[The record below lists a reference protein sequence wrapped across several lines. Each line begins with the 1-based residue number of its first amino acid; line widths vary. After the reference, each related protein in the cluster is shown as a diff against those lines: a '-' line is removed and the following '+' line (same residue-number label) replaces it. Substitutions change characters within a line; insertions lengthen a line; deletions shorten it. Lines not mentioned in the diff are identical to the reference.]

1 MTDDIIHMDA
11 SRIAQRVADRELSP
25 VEVVKAHLDR
35 IAAVNP
41 QVNAIVTMADGAL
54 DAARKA
60 EAAVRPGARLG
71 PLHGV
76 PFTVKDGIDT
86 AGVPT
91 QRGSPIFKGRV
102 PDTDATVVA
111 RLKAA
116 GAILIAKTNHP
127 EFSYSIE
134 TDNFLTGQT
143 NNPWNLDYTPGGSS
157 GGESAAIAAGMSPL
171 GVGSDLSISLRGP
184 AAHTGIVGFKA
195 THGRL
200 PMTGQWPRV
209 PRRFWHIG
217 PMARS
222 VRDVALAYSLMA
234 GPDGADGF
242 SIAAPGLDTGV
253 GANPTRPVRV
263 GWLAS
268 PGFFG
273 PTDPEVVATVKAA
286 AQALGDAGC
295 QVEQVR
301 LPVLE
306 QTDANTVLWQLQ
318 QMEARPEFEKVTAGH
333 EAEIFR
339 HARLILDTPDTPIAD
354 FVAAEQAV
362 ERLRDSFAGYFQRYD
377 ALLGPVTPFPA
388 TRHGLADLVID
399 GKRVSPFHVM
409 SATSPFSLTG
419 MPALSMRFGTSHD
432 GLPIGVQI
440 VASWLAES
448 TVLKV
453 ASLLEEVSPVR
464 TLHPAPPTSTGEA
477 SRRPI
482 SRELAA

>member
-1 MTDDIIHMDA
+1 MTDDIVRMDA
-11 SRIAQRVADRELSP
+11 TRISQLIALRELSP
-25 VEVVKAHLDR
+25 VEVMQAHLDR

-41 QVNAIVTMADGAL
+41 KLNAIVTLADGAMEG
-54 DAARKA
+54 ARTA
-60 EAAVRPGARLG
+60 EAAVISGAQLG

-76 PFTVKDGIDT
+76 PFTVKDGIDA
-86 AGVPT
+86 AGVLT

-116 GAILIAKTNHP
+116 GAILIAKTNPP

-134 TDNFLTGQT
+134 TDNLLTGQT

-195 THGRL
+195 THGRM
-200 PMTGQWPRV
+200 PMTGHWPRV

-242 SIAAPGLDTGV
+242 SVSSPSLDTGV
-253 GANPTRPVRV
+253 GTKSTRELRV
-263 GWLAS
+263 GWMAS
-268 PGFFG
+268 SGFFG
-273 PTDPEVVATVKAA
+273 PIDPEVVATVKAA
-286 AQALGDAGC
+286 AHALSNAGYH
-295 QVEQVR
+295 VEQVR
-301 LPVLE
+301 LPVVE
-306 QTDANTVLWQLQ
+306 QTDANSVLWQLQ
-318 QMEARPEFEKVTAGH
+318 QMESRREFEKVTAGH

-339 HARLILDTPDTPIAD
+339 HAKLVLDAPDTPIAD
-354 FVAAEQAV
+354 FVAAEQAI
-362 ERLRDSFAGYFQRYD
+362 ERLRDSFAEYFQRYD
-377 ALLGPVTPFPA
+377 VLLCPVTPFPA
-388 TRHGLADLVID
+388 TKHGLNDLVVD
-399 GKRVSPFHVM
+399 GVTVSPFHVM

-440 VASWLAES
+440 VSSWLAES
-448 TVLKV
+448 TVLKI

-464 TLHPAPPTSTGEA
+464 NLHPT
-477 SRRPI
+477 I
-482 SRELAA
+482 

>member
-1 MTDDIIHMDA
+1 MTHIVELDA
-11 SRIAQRVADRELSP
+11 SRIAELIAKREISP
-25 VEVVKAHLDR
+25 VEAMQAHLDR

-41 QVNAIVTMADGAL
+41 RVNAIVTMANGAL

-60 EAAVRPGARLG
+60 EAAVKPGARLG

-116 GAILIAKTNHP
+116 GAILIAKTNPP

-134 TDNFLTGQT
+134 TDNLLTGRT

-200 PMTGQWPRV
+200 PMTGHWPRV

-242 SIAAPGLDTGV
+242 STSSLDVDAGV
-253 GANPTRPVRV
+253 GAGSNRPLRV

-273 PTDPEVVATVKAA
+273 PVDPEIVATVKAA
-286 AQALGDAGC
+286 AQALSSAGC
-295 QVEQVR
+295 HVEEVQ
-301 LPVLE
+301 LPVLK
-306 QTDANTVLWQLQ
+306 QTDANSVLWQLQ
-318 QMEARPEFEKVTAGH
+318 QMEARPEFEKITAGH
-333 EAEIFR
+333 GAQIFR
-339 HARLILDTPDTPIAD
+339 HAKLILDTSDTPIAD
-354 FVAAEQAV
+354 FVSAEQAV
-362 ERLRDSFAGYFQRYD
+362 ERLRDSFAEYFQRYD
-377 ALLGPVTPFPA
+377 ALLCPVTPFPA
-388 TRHGLADLVID
+388 TRHGLNDLVVD
-399 GKRVSPFHVM
+399 GERVSPFHVM

-419 MPALSMRFGTSHD
+419 MPALSMRFGTSRD

-440 VASWLAES
+440 VSAWLAES
-448 TVLKV
+448 TTLKV

-464 TLHPAPPTSTGEA
+464 DLHPAFADRAVDSA
-477 SRRPI
+477 RSN
-482 SRELAA
+482 

>member
-1 MTDDIIHMDA
+1 MTNNIVQMDA
-11 SRIAQRVADRELSP
+11 TRIAQLIAQRELSP
-25 VEVVKAHLDR
+25 VEVMQVHLDR

-41 QVNAIVTMADGAL
+41 QLNAIVTLADGAME
-54 DAARKA
+54 DARKA
-60 EAAVRPGARLG
+60 EAAVMSGTQLG

-86 AGVPT
+86 AGVLT
-91 QRGSPIFKGRV
+91 QRGSPIFRGRV

-116 GAILIAKTNHP
+116 GAILIAKTNPP

-134 TDNFLTGQT
+134 TDNLLTGQT

-200 PMTGQWPRV
+200 PMTGHWPRV

-242 SIAAPGLDTGV
+242 SISSPELDTGV
-253 GANPTRPVRV
+253 GATSTRQLRV

-286 AQALGDAGC
+286 AHALSNAGYH
-295 QVEQVR
+295 VEQVR

-306 QTDANTVLWQLQ
+306 QADANSVLWQLQ
-318 QMEARPEFEKVTAGH
+318 QMESQPEFKKVTAGH

-339 HARLILDTPDTPIAD
+339 HAKLVLDAADTPIAD
-354 FVAAEQAV
+354 FVAAEQAI
-362 ERLRDSFAGYFQRYD
+362 ERLRDSFAEYFQRHD
-377 ALLGPVTPFPA
+377 VLLGPVTPFPA
-388 TRHGLADLVID
+388 TRHGLKDLVVD
-399 GKRVSPFHVM
+399 GVTVSPFHVM

-440 VASWLAES
+440 VSSWLAES

-453 ASLLEEVSPVR
+453 ASALEEVSPVR
-464 TLHPAPPTSTGEA
+464 NPHPA
-477 SRRPI
+477 I
-482 SRELAA
+482 

>member
-1 MTDDIIHMDA
+1 MKNEIIFMDA
-11 SRIAQRVADRELSP
+11 TRIAQLIATRELSP
-25 VEVVKAHLDR
+25 VEVMGAHLSR
-35 IAAVNP
+35 IAEVNSK
-41 QVNAIVTMADGAL
+41 VNAIVALADGAME
-54 DAARKA
+54 AARKA
-60 EAAVRPGARLG
+60 EAAVMKGEKVG

-76 PFTVKDGIDT
+76 PFTAKDGIDT
-86 AGVPT
+86 AGVLT

-116 GAILIAKTNHP
+116 GAILIGKTNPP

-134 TDNFLTGQT
+134 TDNLLTGQT

-184 AAHTGIVGFKA
+184 AAHTGVVGFKA

-200 PMTGQWPRV
+200 PMTGHWPRV

-222 VRDVALAYSLMA
+222 VRDVAFAYSLMA

-242 SIAAPGLDTGV
+242 SISSLNLDAGAGV
-253 GANPTRPVRV
+253 ASNRPLRV

-273 PTDPEVVATVKAA
+273 PIDPEVVATVKAA
-286 AQALGDAGC
+286 AQALSGAGC
-295 QVEQVR
+295 HVEQVR

-306 QTDANTVLWQLQ
+306 QTDASSVLWQLQ
-318 QMEARPEFEKVTAGH
+318 QMESRPEFEKVTAGH
-333 EAEIFR
+333 EAQIFR
-339 HARLILDTPDTPIAD
+339 HAELILDTPDTPIAD

-362 ERLRDSFAGYFQRYD
+362 ERLRDSFVDYFQHYD
-377 ALLGPVTPFPA
+377 VLLGPVTPFPA
-388 TRHGLADLVID
+388 TKHGLKDLVVD
-399 GKRVSPFHVM
+399 GKTVSPFHVQ

-440 VASWLAES
+440 VSSWLAES

-464 TLHPAPPTSTGEA
+464 NLHP
-477 SRRPI
+477 I
-482 SRELAA
+482 I

>member
-1 MTDDIIHMDA
+1 MTDNIIHIDA
-11 SRIAQRVADRELSP
+11 SRIAELIAKRELSP
-25 VEVVKAHLDR
+25 VEVMQAHLDR
-35 IAAVNP
+35 IAEVNP
-41 QVNAIVTMADGAL
+41 KVNAIVTMADGAL

-60 EAAVRPGARLG
+60 EAAVKSGARLG

-86 AGVPT
+86 AGVLT
-91 QRGSPIFKGRV
+91 QRGSPIFQGRV

-116 GAILIAKTNHP
+116 GAILIAKTNPP

-184 AAHTGIVGFKA
+184 AAHTGVVGFKA

-200 PMTGQWPRV
+200 PMTGHWPRA

-242 SIAAPGLDTGV
+242 SVSSPGLDTGV
-253 GANPTRPVRV
+253 G
-263 GWLAS
+263 GLAS

-273 PTDPEVVATVKAA
+273 PTDSEVVATVKAA
-286 AQALGDAGC
+286 AHALSNAGC
-295 QVEQVR
+295 HVEEVR

-306 QTDANTVLWQLQ
+306 QTDANSVLWQLQ
-318 QMEARPEFEKVTAGH
+318 QMESRPEFEKVTAGH
-333 EAEIFR
+333 ETQIFR
-339 HARLILDTPDTPIAD
+339 HAKLILDTPDTPIAD

-362 ERLRDSFAGYFQRYD
+362 ERLRDSFAEYFQRYD
-377 ALLGPVTPFPA
+377 ALLCPVTPFPA
-388 TRHGLADLVID
+388 TKHGLNELVVD
-399 GKRVSPFHVM
+399 GKTVSPFHVQ
-409 SATSPFSLTG
+409 SATAPFSLTG
-419 MPALSMRFGTSHD
+419 LPALSMRFGTSRD
-432 GLPIGVQI
+432 GLPIGVQ
-440 VASWLAES
+440 VVSSWLAES
-448 TVLKV
+448 IALHV
-453 ASLLEEVSPVR
+453 ASSLEKLSRVR
-464 TLHPAPPTSTGEA
+464 DLHPN
-477 SRRPI
+477 I
-482 SRELAA
+482 

>member
-1 MTDDIIHMDA
+1 MTDDIVRMDA
-11 SRIAQRVADRELSP
+11 TRISQLIARRELSP
-25 VEVVKAHLDR
+25 VEVMRAHLDR

-41 QVNAIVTMADGAL
+41 KLNAIVTLADGAMEG
-54 DAARKA
+54 AERA
-60 EAAVRPGARLG
+60 EAAVRSGAQLG

-86 AGVPT
+86 AGVLT
-91 QRGSPIFKGRV
+91 QRGSPIFRGRV
-102 PDTDATVVA
+102 PETDATVVA

-116 GAILIAKTNHP
+116 GAILIAKTNPP

-134 TDNFLTGQT
+134 TDNLLTGQT

-195 THGRL
+195 THGRM
-200 PMTGQWPRV
+200 PMTGHWPRV

-242 SIAAPGLDTGV
+242 SISSPGLDTGV
-253 GANPTRPVRV
+253 GTKSTRQLRV
-263 GWLAS
+263 GWMAS

-273 PTDPEVVATVKAA
+273 PIDPEVVATVKAA
-286 AQALGDAGC
+286 AQALSSAGYH
-295 QVEQVR
+295 VEQVR
-301 LPVLE
+301 LPVVE
-306 QTDANTVLWQLQ
+306 QTDANSVLWQLQ
-318 QMEARPEFEKVTAGH
+318 QMESQPEFEKVTAGH
-333 EAEIFR
+333 EVEIFR
-339 HARLILDTPDTPIAD
+339 HARLVLDAPDTPIAD
-354 FVAAEQAV
+354 FVAAEQAI
-362 ERLRDSFAGYFQRYD
+362 ERLRDSFAEYFRRYD
-377 ALLGPVTPFPA
+377 VLLCPVTPFPA
-388 TRHGLADLVID
+388 TRHGLNDVVVD
-399 GKRVSPFHVM
+399 GVTVSPFHVM

-419 MPALSMRFGTSHD
+419 MPALSMRFGTSRD
-432 GLPIGVQI
+432 GLPIGVQ
-440 VASWLAES
+440 VVSSWLAEP

-464 TLHPAPPTSTGEA
+464 DLHPT
-477 SRRPI
+477 I
-482 SRELAA
+482 

>member
-1 MTDDIIHMDA
+1 MTDTIVHTDTITQMDA
-11 SRIAQRVADRELSP
+11 SRIAKLIAKRELSA
-25 VEVVKAHLDR
+25 VEVMQAHLDR
-35 IAAVNP
+35 IAEVNP
-41 QVNAIVTMADGAL
+41 KVNAIVTLAGSAL
-54 DAARKA
+54 ETARRA
-60 EAAVRPGARLG
+60 EAAVMSGAQVG

-86 AGVPT
+86 AGVLT

-116 GAILIAKTNHP
+116 GAILVAKTNPP

-171 GVGSDLSISLRGP
+171 GVGSDLSISVRGP
-184 AAHTGIVGFKA
+184 AGHTGIVGFKP
-195 THGRL
+195 THGRVPL
-200 PMTGQWPRV
+200 TGHWPRV

-242 SIAAPGLDTGV
+242 SISSPGLDTGV
-253 GANPTRPVRV
+253 GMKSTHQLRV

-273 PTDPEVVATVKAA
+273 PTDPEVIATVKAA
-286 AQALGDAGC
+286 ARALSNTGC
-295 QVEQVR
+295 HVEEVR

-306 QTDANTVLWQLQ
+306 QTDANSVLWQLQ
-318 QMEARPEFEKVTAGH
+318 QMESRPEFEKVTAGH
-333 EAEIFR
+333 EAQIFR
-339 HARLILDTPDTPIAD
+339 HAKLIFDTPDTPIAD

-362 ERLRDSFAGYFQRYD
+362 ERLRDSFADYFQRYD
-377 ALLGPVTPFPA
+377 VLLGPVTPFPA
-388 TRHGLADLVID
+388 TKHGLNDLVVD
-399 GKRVSPFHVM
+399 GQTVSAFHVM

-440 VASWLAES
+440 VSSWLAES
-448 TVLKV
+448 TVLNV
-453 ASLLEEVSPVR
+453 ALRLEQVGPVR
-464 TLHPAPPTSTGEA
+464 DLHP
-477 SRRPI
+477 
-482 SRELAA
+482 EL

>member
-1 MTDDIIHMDA
+1 MTNNIIQLDA
-11 SRIAQRVADRELSP
+11 SRIAELVANRELSP
-25 VEVVKAHLDR
+25 VEVMKAHLDR
-35 IAAVNP
+35 IAEVNP
-41 QVNAIVTMADGAL
+41 KVNAIVRMADGAM

-60 EAAVRPGARLG
+60 EAAVKSGARLG

-86 AGVPT
+86 QGVLT
-91 QRGSPIFKGRV
+91 QRGSPIFKGRIA
-102 PDTDATVVA
+102 DADATVVA

-116 GAILIAKTNHP
+116 GAILVATPTPP

-134 TDNFLTGQT
+134 TDNVLTGQT
-143 NNPWNLDYTPGGSS
+143 NSPWNLDYTPGGSS

-195 THGRL
+195 THGRM
-200 PMTGQWPRV
+200 PMTGHWPRV

-242 SIAAPGLDTGV
+242 SVSAPGLDTGV
-253 GANPTRPVRV
+253 GARPTRQVRV

-286 AQALGDAGC
+286 AHALSRAGC
-295 QVEQVR
+295 HVEEVR

-306 QTDANTVLWQLQ
+306 KTDASSVLWQIQ
-318 QMEARPEFEKVTAGH
+318 QMESRPEFEKVTAGH
-333 EAEIFR
+333 EAQIFR
-339 HARLILDTPDTPIAD
+339 HAKLILDTPDTPIGD

-362 ERLRDSFAGYFQRYD
+362 ERLRHSLAEYFQRYD
-377 ALLGPVTPFPA
+377 VLLGPVTPFPA
-388 TRHGLADLVID
+388 TRHGLKDLVVD
-399 GKRVSPFHVM
+399 GQTVSAFHVM

-419 MPALSMRFGTSHD
+419 LPALSMRFGTSRD

-440 VASWLAES
+440 VSSWLAES
-448 TVLKV
+448 TGLDV
-453 ASLLEEVSPVR
+453 ALRLEQASPVR
-464 TLHPAPPTSTGEA
+464 DLHP
-477 SRRPI
+477 I
-482 SRELAA
+482 L

>member
-1 MTDDIIHMDA
+1 MA
-11 SRIAQRVADRELSP
+11 ELIAKRELSP

-35 IAAVNP
+35 IAEVNP
-41 QVNAIVTMADGAL
+41 KVNAIVTMADGAM
-54 DAARKA
+54 DAAKKA
-60 EAAVRPGARLG
+60 EVAIKSDARLG

-76 PFTVKDGIDT
+76 PFTVKDAIDT
-86 AGVPT
+86 AGVLT

-102 PDTDATVVA
+102 PDADATVVA
-111 RLKAA
+111 RMKAA
-116 GAILIAKTNHP
+116 GAILIAKTNPP
-127 EFSYSIE
+127 EFAYSIE

-195 THGRL
+195 THGRM
-200 PMTGQWPRV
+200 PMTGHWPRV

-242 SIAAPGLDTGV
+242 SISSLGVDTGV
-253 GANPTRPVRV
+253 GTKSTGQIRV

-286 AQALGDAGC
+286 AHALSNAGC
-295 QVEQVR
+295 HVEQVR

-306 QTDANTVLWQLQ
+306 QTDGNSILWKLQ
-318 QMEARPEFEKVTAGH
+318 QMETRPEFAKATAGH

-339 HARLILDTPDTPIAD
+339 HAKLILDTPDTPIAD

-362 ERLRDSFAGYFQRYD
+362 ERLRDSFAEYFQRYD

-388 TRHGLADLVID
+388 TKHGLADLVVD
-399 GKRVSPFHVM
+399 GQTVSAFHVM

-432 GLPIGVQI
+432 GFPIGVQI
-440 VASWLAES
+440 VSSWLAES

-464 TLHPAPPTSTGEA
+464 NLHPV
-477 SRRPI
+477 
-482 SRELAA
+482 L

>member
-1 MTDDIIHMDA
+1 MMTGSIVRMDA
-11 SRIAQRVADRELSP
+11 TRMAQLIAKRELSP
-25 VEVVKAHLDR
+25 VEVMEAHLDR

-41 QVNAIVTMADGAL
+41 KVNAIVALADGAL
-54 DAARKA
+54 AAARKA
-60 EAAVRPGARLG
+60 EETVMSGVQVG

-86 AGVPT
+86 AGVLT

-102 PDTDATVVA
+102 ADTDATTVA

-116 GAILIAKTNHP
+116 GGILLAKTNPP
-127 EFSYSIE
+127 EFSYSVE
-134 TDNFLTGQT
+134 TDNLLTGRT

-195 THGRL
+195 THGRI

-222 VRDVALAYSLMA
+222 IRDVALAYSLMA

-242 SIAAPGLDTGV
+242 SITSPSLDTGV
-253 GANPTRPVRV
+253 GTKSTGQVRV

-273 PTDPEVVATVKAA
+273 PTDPEVAATVKAA
-286 AQALGDAGC
+286 AQALSNAGC
-295 QVEQVR
+295 HVEQVR

-306 QTDANTVLWQLQ
+306 QTDASSVLWQLQ

-333 EAEIFR
+333 EDQIFR
-339 HARLILDTPDTPIAD
+339 HARLILETPDTPIAD
-354 FVAAEQAV
+354 FIAAEQAV
-362 ERLRDSFAGYFQRYD
+362 QRLRDGF
-377 ALLGPVTPFPA
+377 
-388 TRHGLADLVID
+388 ID
-399 GKRVSPFHVM
+399 F
-409 SATSPFSLTG
+409 F
-419 MPALSMRFGTSHD
+419 
-432 GLPIGVQI
+432 
-440 VASWLAES
+440 
-448 TVLKV
+448 
-453 ASLLEEVSPVR
+453 
-464 TLHPAPPTSTGEA
+464 
-477 SRRPI
+477 
-482 SRELAA
+482 

>member
-1 MTDDIIHMDA
+1 MTDSIVKLEA
-11 SRIAQRVADRELSP
+11 SRIAELIAKRELSP
-25 VEVVKAHLDR
+25 VEVVQAHLDR
-35 IAAVNP
+35 IAEVNP
-41 QVNAIVTMADGAL
+41 KINAIVTMADGAL
-54 DAARKA
+54 DAAKKA
-60 EAAVRPGARLG
+60 EAAVKSGARLG

-76 PFTVKDGIDT
+76 PFTVKDAVDT
-86 AGVPT
+86 AGMLT

-102 PDTDATVVA
+102 PDNDATVVA

-116 GAILIAKTNHP
+116 GAILIAKTNPP
-127 EFSYSIE
+127 EFAYSIE

-184 AAHTGIVGFKA
+184 AAHTGVVGFKA

-200 PMTGQWPRV
+200 PMTGHWPRV

-242 SIAAPGLDTGV
+242 SISSLDLDAGV
-253 GANPTRPVRV
+253 GVASNRPLRV

-286 AQALGDAGC
+286 AQALSNTGC
-295 QVEQVR
+295 HVEQVR
-301 LPVLE
+301 LPLLE
-306 QTDANTVLWQLQ
+306 QTDASTVLWQLQ
-318 QMEARPEFEKVTAGH
+318 QMESRPEFAKVTAGH
-333 EAEIFR
+333 EAQIFR
-339 HARLILDTPDTPIAD
+339 HARFILDAPDTPMAD
-354 FVAAEQAV
+354 FIAAGQTV
-362 ERLRDSFAGYFQRYD
+362 ERLRDSFVDYFQRYD
-377 ALLGPVTPFPA
+377 VLLGPVTPFPA
-388 TRHGLADLVID
+388 TKHGLRDLVVD
-399 GKRVSPFHVM
+399 GKMVSPFHVQ
-409 SATSPFSLTG
+409 SATAPFSLTG

-453 ASLLEEVSPVR
+453 GSLLEEVSPVR
-464 TLHPAPPTSTGEA
+464 NLHPD
-477 SRRPI
+477 I
-482 SRELAA
+482 